1 MIDTGSTGP
10 APAGF
15 DEQPG
20 LLQLLAGSLDVL
32 AMPTLLFDASG
43 RLAHCNRSAG
53 ILLAGRQSLWVEGRH
68 LVTRDA
74 EATRK
79 LKLELSKALRSS
91 QGQASSLHGVVS
103 LPRRGRL
110 PLLLMLTPMRLQR
123 AALLFVFDPEATPG
137 IRADMVRPLFGL
149 SQREAEVAA
158 ALCTGRTLDD
168 LAAERGTSINT
179 LRTQLKSVFNKT
191 GTSRQAD
198 LVSLML
204 ASPACLLAQD

>member
-1 MIDTGSTGP
+1 MIDKGSTGP
-10 APAGF
+10 MPA
-15 DEQPG
+15 DCAEQLR
-20 LLQLLAGSLDVL
+20 LLQLMIGSLDAL

-43 RLAHCNRSAG
+43 RLAHGNRSAG
-53 ILLAGRQSLWVEGRH
+53 ALLAARQSLWIEHGH

-79 LKLELSKALRSS
+79 LKLELGKTARAGP
-91 QGQASSLHGVVS
+91 GQPSAMSAVVG

-110 PLLLMLTPMRLQR
+110 PLLLMLAPMRLPG

-137 IRADMVRPLFGL
+137 ITAATVRRLFGL
-149 SQREAEVAA
+149 SPREAEVAA
-158 ALCTGRTLDD
+158 ALCSGRTLDD

-179 LRTQLKSVFNKT
+179 VRTQLKSVFNKT

-198 LVSLML
+198 LVSLLL
-204 ASPACLLAQD
+204 ASPASFLAQD